1 MRSNKFVGTF
11 VGTSNQTLLSND
23 GSVRV
28 AQVNES
34 VTVTITKQSKDIYL
48 IRTSY
53 PNNQNYTIIGNLI
66 SDKIYSLNS
75 NPLPQNDPNLLNTY
89 YNVLYFNSKGNL
101 RNHSNGMLDG
111 KQYARISKLKR
122 TSSS

>member
-1 MRSNKFVGTF
+1 MCKNNFVGTF

-23 GSVRV
+23 GNVRV
-28 AQVNES
+28 AQVNER
-34 VTVTITKQSKDIYL
+34 VTVTITKQSKNIYL

-66 SDKIYSLNS
+66 SDKIYSLNTS
-75 NPLPQNDPNLLNTY
+75 MLSSSDPNVLNTY
-89 YNVLYFNSKGNL
+89 YNIFYFNSKGNL

-111 KQYARISKLKR
+111 KQYARISKFN
-122 TSSS
+122 